1 MRGGKRREAV
11 LGDGDCAGDGG
22 CTKVSEDDA
31 QYAIS
36 TRGIV
41 RRGLSRA
48 VLEEIARDTDGVPE
62 GRDPG
67 RTDEGGGFDPD
78 GEEDCTGRQG

>member
-1 MRGGKRREAV
+1 MRGGKRPEAV

-36 TRGIV
+36 TRGRV
-41 RRGLSRA
+41 RRGSSRV
-48 VLEEIARDTDGVPE
+48 VLEEIARDTDGGPE
-62 GRDPG
+62 RRDPG
-67 RTDEGGGFDPD
+67 RTNGGGGFDLD
-78 GEEDCTGRQG
+78 GKEDCTGRQG